1 MNKDITN
8 YSKTIFDSIKHID
21 ENGKEYWEARE
32 LMKILEYTNWRNFE
46 ILINRSMKTV
56 KNNNLNVNYHFD
68 AVIKMIEIAKG
79 AKRKVKDY
87 KLSRYACY
95 LIAMNGDPRKKV
107 IADAQNYFAVQTRKQ
122 EITEEEYE
130 RLVEE
135 NKRLFRR
142 RKTKEE
148 NKLLYA
154 IARVKGVKKLDEFT
168 NSGYRGLYDGEDA
181 NAIFKRKKLNYREDI
196 LDNMGSEE
204 LGANIFRISQTEAQL
219 RKQNNI
225 SEEDA
230 NTIHYDIGKNVRDAI
245 IKNGNL
251 PPEKLP
257 TPSKSI
263 KEIEKERK
271 DGEIPELKD
280 YMTEKEIMIEE
291 SLKENIEKNKTYEIA
306 RKMLEK
312 KIDIGLI
319 EEVIDLS
326 KEEIDA
332 LIK

>member
-219 RKQNNI
+219 KKQNNI
-225 SEEDA
+225 SEADA

-319 EEVIDLS
+319 EEVISLS

>member
-251 PPEKLP
+251 PPEKLL

>member
-219 RKQNNI
+219 KKQNNI
-225 SEEDA
+225 SEADA

-271 DGEIPELKD
+271 EGEIPELKD
-280 YMTEKEIMIEE
+280 YMAEKEIMIEE

-319 EEVIDLS
+319 EEVISLS

>member
-32 LMKILEYTNWRNFE
+32 LMKILKYTNWRNFE

-168 NSGYRGLYDGEDA
+168 NSGYRGLYSGEDA

-219 RKQNNI
+219 KKQNNI
-225 SEEDA
+225 SEADA

-312 KIDIGLI
+312 NIDIGLI

>member
-1 MNKDITN
+1 
-8 YSKTIFDSIKHID
+8 
-21 ENGKEYWEARE
+21 
-32 LMKILEYTNWRNFE
+32 
-46 ILINRSMKTV
+46 
-56 KNNNLNVNYHFD
+56 
-68 AVIKMIEIAKG
+68 
-79 AKRKVKDY
+79 
-87 KLSRYACY
+87 
-95 LIAMNGDPRKKV
+95 MNGDPRKKV

-130 RLVEE
+130 RLAEE

-154 IARVKGVKKLDEFT
+154 IAIVKGVKKLDEFT
-168 NSGYRGLYDGEDA
+168 NSGYRGLYSGEDA
-181 NAIFKRKKLNYREDI
+181 NAIFKRKKLRYREDI

-225 SEEDA
+225 SEADA

-257 TPSKSI
+257 TPIKSI
-263 KEIEKERK
+263 KEIENERK
-271 DGEIPELKD
+271 GGEIPELSD
-280 YMTEKEIMIEE
+280 YMSEKEMMIEE
-291 SLKENIEKNKTYEIA
+291 SLKENILKNEKLNIA
-306 RKMLEK
+306 KSLINDGLDVKIVCKATGLTEKELEK
-312 KIDIGLI
+312 LK
-319 EEVIDLS
+319 
-326 KEEIDA
+326 
-332 LIK
+332 

>member
-1 MNKDITN
+1 MNDKLI
-8 YSKTIFDSIKHID
+8 SSITIFDSIKHID
-21 ENGKEYWEARE
+21 ENRKEYWEARE
-32 LMKILEYTNWRNFE
+32 LQKALEYTEWRKFSKVIDKAMKSCKTNNINDLDHFVGADKMVE
-46 ILINRSMKTV
+46 IGS
-56 KNNNLNVNYHFD
+56 
-68 AVIKMIEIAKG
+68 G
-79 AKRKVKDY
+79 AKRKQKDY

-130 RLVEE
+130 RLAEE

-154 IARVKGVKKLDEFT
+154 IAIVKGVKKLDEFT
-168 NSGYRGLYDGEDA
+168 NSGYRGLYSGEDA
-181 NAIFKRKKLNYREDI
+181 NAIFKRKKLRYREDI

-225 SEEDA
+225 SEADA

-257 TPSKSI
+257 TPIKSI
-263 KEIEKERK
+263 KEIESERK
-271 DGEIPELKD
+271 GGEIPELSD
-280 YMTEKEIMIEE
+280 YMSEKEMMIEKK
-291 SLKENIEKNKTYEIA
+291 LN
-306 RKMLEK
+306 RKRIRK
-312 KIDIGLI
+312 VK
-319 EEVIDLS
+319 V
-326 KEEIDA
+326 K
-332 LIK
+332 

>member
-168 NSGYRGLYDGEDA
+168 NSGYRGLYSGEDA

-219 RKQNNI
+219 KKQNNI
-225 SEEDA
+225 SEADA

-291 SLKENIEKNKTYEIA
+291 SLKENIEKNKTYKIA

-312 KIDIGLI
+312 NIDIGLI
-319 EEVIDLS
+319 EEVIGLS

>member
-1 MNKDITN
+1 
-8 YSKTIFDSIKHID
+8 
-21 ENGKEYWEARE
+21 
-32 LMKILEYTNWRNFE
+32 
-46 ILINRSMKTV
+46 MKTV

-142 RKTKEE
+142 KKTKEE

-219 RKQNNI
+219 RN
-225 SEEDA
+225 
-230 NTIHYDIGKNVRDAI
+230 RI
-245 IKNGNL
+245 I
-251 PPEKLP
+251 
-257 TPSKSI
+257 
-263 KEIEKERK
+263 
-271 DGEIPELKD
+271 
-280 YMTEKEIMIEE
+280 
-291 SLKENIEKNKTYEIA
+291 
-306 RKMLEK
+306 
-312 KIDIGLI
+312 
-319 EEVIDLS
+319 
-326 KEEIDA
+326 
-332 LIK
+332 

>member
-32 LMKILEYTNWRNFE
+32 LMKILKYTNWRNFE

-219 RKQNNI
+219 KKQNNI
-225 SEEDA
+225 SEADA

-271 DGEIPELKD
+271 EGEIPELKD
-280 YMTEKEIMIEE
+280 YMAEKEIMIEE

-312 KIDIGLI
+312 NIDIGLI
-319 EEVIDLS
+319 EEVISLS

>member
-1 MNKDITN
+1 MLEVGNN
-8 YSKTIFDSIKHID
+8 
-21 ENGKEYWEARE
+21 A
-32 LMKILEYTNWRNFE
+32 KI
-46 ILINRSMKTV
+46 
-56 KNNNLNVNYHFD
+56 
-68 AVIKMIEIAKG
+68 
-79 AKRKVKDY
+79 KVKDY
-87 KLSRYACY
+87 KLSRYAFY

-130 RLVEE
+130 RLSEE

-142 RKTKEE
+142 KKTKEG

-154 IARVKGVKKLDEFT
+154 IARLKGVKKLDEFT
-168 NSGYRGLYDGEDA
+168 NSGYRGLYNGEDA
-181 NAIFKRKKLNYREDI
+181 NAIFKRKKLRYREDI

-225 SEEDA
+225 SEADA

-257 TPSKSI
+257 TPPKSI
-263 KEIEKERK
+263 KGIEKERK
-271 DGEIPELKD
+271 DGDISEIDD
-280 YMTEKEIMIEE
+280 YMTEKEMMIEE
-291 SLKENIEKNKTYEIA
+291 TIKENIEKNNTYEIA
-306 RKMLEK
+306 RRMIKEN
-312 KIDIGLI
+312 IDTDIIIKVTKLNK
-319 EEVIDLS
+319 EDIDKLGIN
-326 KEEIDA
+326 K
-332 LIK
+332 